1 MLWHD
6 ETFLAPSKTN
16 IGPTSKKSHHF
27 FWSWCASTKISMPMT
42 VGSWYS
48 ALGSPQVLGI
58 SCQDHLEKGP
68 SLKTGALW
76 QTWKLLM
83 SCLYLFIVSL
93 SLDTYA
99 YVYICNKKK
108 KNIHK
113 LDIDISSFTNG
124 PTSAYVLLYSNWSY
138 MIPPLFSNETT
149 GLLLQANK
157 TKTAPTS
164 TGKTEVRWDEHDC
177 LPSLWSSDPR
187 IDDKLWQTYKNLDGS
202 LVTMSSYMTLLNV
215 LSETAAF
222 NLEYHEIYHSRL
234 LGSRN
239 PSKVRLT
246 LKNTYKM
253 DQG

>member
-108 KNIHK
+108 RTFINWI
-113 LDIDISSFTNG
+113 LIYRPLPMGLRRPTFCCIATGVTWSRRSFQMK
-124 PTSAYVLLYSNWSY
+124 PRDYYY
-138 MIPPLFSNETT
+138 KRIKPK
-149 GLLLQANK
+149 LLQHQQARQRYDEM
-157 TKTAPTS
+157 S
-164 TGKTEVRWDEHDC
+164 TIVFH
-177 LPSLWSSDPR
+177 LFDPQ
-187 IDDKLWQTYKNLDGS
+187 IH
-202 LVTMSSYMTLLNV
+202 
-215 LSETAAF
+215 A
-222 NLEYHEIYHSRL
+222 
-234 LGSRN
+234 
-239 PSKVRLT
+239 
-246 LKNTYKM
+246 
-253 DQG
+253 